1 MTAIILLIFATLY
14 VMNML
19 LNSDR
24 RNKEFRSRL
33 DAILFASLPALLILG
48 FLVDKNGIGSD
59 FAEGTRTGY
68 VTKTSYKGGM
78 FKSYEALML
87 TTATPAQYTQDLPTW
102 RFSSLDP
109 EMMKRVDAS
118 EGHFVRIHYRQWIS
132 HPLTIDTDYE
142 VTGVDIL
149 Q

>member
-1 MTAIILLIFATLY
+1 
-14 VMNML
+14 
-19 LNSDR
+19 
-24 RNKEFRSRL
+24 
-33 DAILFASLPALLILG
+33 
-48 FLVDKNGIGSD
+48 
-59 FAEGTRTGY
+59 
-68 VTKTSYKGGM
+68 M

>member
-1 MTAIILLIFATLY
+1 MTTIILLIFATLY

-59 FAEGTRTGY
+59 FAEGTRT
-68 VTKTSYKGGM
+68 KGPC
-78 FKSYEALML
+78 LR
-87 TTATPAQYTQDLPTW
+87 ATRL
-102 RFSSLDP
+102 
-109 EMMKRVDAS
+109 
-118 EGHFVRIHYRQWIS
+118 
-132 HPLTIDTDYE
+132 
-142 VTGVDIL
+142 
-149 Q
+149 